1 MKRTYEVDGTLG
13 DHEEFLDE
21 TEHLYHGIKI
31 TRVRE
36 QAKSVERFV
45 MCRPEYLSTAIKNNV
60 FMKGAPI
67 DVPRACQQYD
77 RIKRAITTWD
87 VPVLELPPTKGCQ
100 DQTYTANIGVA
111 IQPYVV
117 LANMSAAGRD
127 CEEPVAKK
135 QFEDW
140 GYQVI
145 QPPYDFEGEA
155 DFKKWKP
162 GHYFGSW
169 GQFTEQKALDWIAD
183 KTGCTVIPIHVTSKK
198 LYHLDCDLFVID
210 EQNFMVNP
218 AGIDKASLRELEKWA
233 NLVIVPNEVADTGI
247 TNCVRIPGQPII
259 LSGMLTAPEL
269 PAYRKSV
276 EWLNKNLGDAFDLT
290 CLFFDIDEADKSGA
304 DISCMVMHLDF

>member
-1 MKRTYEVDGTLG
+1 MKRTYEVDGTT
-13 DHEEFLDE
+13 EEHADLQAHFDE
-21 TEHLYHGIKI
+21 FDTKYKRIKE
-31 TRVRE
+31 TR
-36 QAKSVERFV
+36 SVERFV
-45 MCRPEYLSTAIKNNV
+45 MCPPRYLSTAIKNNV
-60 FMKGAPI
+60 FMKGDPI
-67 DVPRACQQYD
+67 NVPRALSQYA
-77 RIKRAITTWD
+77 RIKRVIESYD
-87 VPVLELPPTKGCQ
+87 VPVLELPPTPGCQ

-111 IQPYVV
+111 IQPYLV
-117 LANMSAAGRD
+117 LANMSAPGRD
-127 CEEPVAKK
+127 CEEAPARSA
-135 QFEDW
+135 FEQW

-155 DFKKWKP
+155 DFKKWKS

-169 GQFTEQKALDWIAD
+169 GQFTDIKALTWIMD
-183 KTGCTVIPIHVTSKK
+183 ETGCDVTPIHVTSEK
-198 LYHLDCDLFVID
+198 LYHLDCDLFIID

-218 AGIDKASLRELEKWA
+218 AGLDKASIKSLESRA
-233 NLVIVPNEVADTGI
+233 NLLIVPDEVANTGI

-276 EWLNKNLGDAFDLT
+276 EWLNKNLGDKFGLT